1 MTTDRLA
8 GLAVIAK
15 YANSVTIDRSVV
27 CEKIVALPPRRMTAS
42 SLLDEAQ
49 SISSILWSFK
59 TLQCYSLQ
67 FVLAKLPHFGTK
79 R

>member
-1 MTTDRLA
+1 MTTERLL
-8 GLAVIAK
+8 GLAVIAM
-15 YANSVTIDRSVV
+15 YANSGTIDRSVV

-59 TLQCYSLQ
+59 TSQCYSLQ
-67 FVLAKLPHFGTK
+67 FVLAKLPRFGTK